1 MVSSTRWTAIPRIA
15 LLLVF
20 AAGSAAAQSFTCE
33 EVMVPMRDGT
43 RLATDVYLPEG
54 QGDGPF
60 PVILERTPYDKGDC
74 QHRHAPYFAR
84 RGYVTIVQDERG
96 RYNSE
101 GVYYWLRDEGWG
113 ERQDGYDSI
122 EWAGV
127 QPWSNGRVGTMGL
140 SFTCFNQYLTAPTR
154 PPHLA
159 AMFCAHSASN
169 AYKDLY
175 WAGGALHMIMPTW
188 LLTQNEMVQPVPLYD
203 PGRRGGYVGGD
214 DAWRRWHERR
224 LETRTP
230 MADSMITKMMTD
242 MIENPYYNDY
252 WRQFAVD
259 EQWAEIDVPI
269 FHYASW
275 YDRYP
280 HSQVKHFNG
289 IRALGG
295 PRARDS
301 QKLFIGPW
309 IHGAGLIT
317 NRVIGELDFGP
328 EAAIDYNALR
338 MRWFDYHLK
347 GIDNGVMDE
356 PPVRLFVMGANTWRD
371 EHEYPP
377 ARAAATDYFLRAERS
392 GSIDSLNDGALSTE
406 PPGNEAPDTFTY
418 DPRDPVPS
426 IGADLFVRPNGAQD
440 HRPADRRSLTFT
452 TPPLEA
458 AVEVTGL
465 PTVELHAS
473 SSAVDT
479 DWVVA
484 LTDVHPDGYSQI
496 LRQNILRARY
506 REGDEAPVLMNPGE
520 VYRFVIEMY
529 PVSNRFKPGHRI
541 RLTVSSSAFPKWY
554 PNGNTGREMDEDMPV
569 VVAENTIYHDAERP
583 SRITLPIVP
592 AEASPD
598 AGRR

>member
-1 MVSSTRWTAIPRIA
+1 MSPTSRPTPIHWVALAIV
-15 LLLVF
+15 LS
-20 AAGSAAAQSFTCE
+20 AAGLAEAQSFECE

-43 RLATDVYLPEG
+43 RLATDVYMPLG

-60 PVILERTPYDKGDC
+60 PVVLERTPYNKGAC
-74 QHRHAPYFAR
+74 EHRFAPYFAQ
-84 RGYVTIVQDERG
+84 RGYVAIVQDERG
-96 RYNSE
+96 RYDSE
-101 GVYYWLRDEGWG
+101 GEYYWLRDQGWG
-113 ERQDGYDSI
+113 EHRDGYDSI
-122 EWAGV
+122 EWAGT
-127 QPWSNGRVGTMGL
+127 QPWSSGKVGTMGL

-188 LLTQNEMVQPVPLYD
+188 LLTQNEMVQPVPLHD

-214 DAWRRWHERR
+214 EAWRRWHERR

-230 MADSMITKMMTD
+230 MSDSMITTMMTD
-242 MIENPYYNDY
+242 MIDNPYYNDY

-259 EQWAEIDVPI
+259 EHWGEIDVPI

-280 HSQVKHFNG
+280 HSQVAHFNG
-289 IRALGG
+289 IRAEGG

-309 IHGAGLIT
+309 LHGAGLVT
-317 NRVIGELDFGP
+317 ARRIGDLDFGP

-338 MRWFDYHLK
+338 LRWFDHHLK
-347 GIDNGVMDE
+347 GIDNGIMEE
-356 PPVRLFVMGANTWRD
+356 PAVRLFIMGANTWRD
-371 EHEYPP
+371 EHEYPL
-377 ARAAATDYFLRAERS
+377 AREVATDWFFRADRS
-392 GSIDSLNDGALSTE
+392 GSIDSLNDGTLSRE
-406 PPGNEAPDTFTY
+406 PPGDEPPDTYSY

-426 IGADLFVRPNGAQD
+426 IGGDLFVEPNGARD

-452 TPPLEA
+452 TPVLDSE
-458 AVEVTGL
+458 VEVTGL
-465 PTVELHAS
+465 PRVEFYAA

-484 LTDVHPDGYSQI
+484 LTDVHPDGYSQT

-506 REGDEAPVLMNPGE
+506 REGDEAPVLMTPGE

-529 PVSNRFKPGHRI
+529 PVSNLFRAGHRI
-541 RLTVSSSAFPKWY
+541 RLTLSSSSFPKWY
-554 PNGNTGREMDEDMPV
+554 PNGNTGREMDEDLPV
-569 VVAENTIYHDAERP
+569 IVAENTIYHDAARP
-583 SRITLPIVP
+583 SKVVLPIVP
-592 AEASPD
+592 
-598 AGRR
+598 R

>member
-1 MVSSTRWTAIPRIA
+1 MFPDSRPSAILWSA
-15 LLLVF
+15 LAVVLF
-20 AAGSAAAQSFTCE
+20 TTGAAEAQSFSCE
-33 EVMVPMRDGT
+33 EVMVPMRDGV
-43 RLATDVYLPEG
+43 RLATDVYMPEG

-60 PVILERTPYDKGDC
+60 PVILERTPYNKGGC
-74 QHRHAPYFAR
+74 EHRFAPYFAQ
-84 RGYVTIVQDERG
+84 RGYVAVVQDERG

-101 GVYYWLRDEGWG
+101 GVYYWLLDEAWG

-122 EWAGV
+122 EWAGAE
-127 QPWSNGRVGTMGL
+127 PWSSGKVGTMGL

-188 LLTQNEMVQPVPLYD
+188 LLTQNEMVQPVPLHD

-214 DAWRRWHERR
+214 EAWRRWHERR

-230 MADSMITKMMTD
+230 MADSMITTMMTD

-252 WRQFAVD
+252 WRQYAVD
-259 EQWAEIDVPI
+259 EHWDEIDVPI

-289 IRALGG
+289 IQAQGG

-309 IHGAGLIT
+309 LHGAGLIT
-317 NRVIGELDFGP
+317 ARVIGDLDFGP
-328 EAAIDYNALR
+328 EAAIDYNGLR
-338 MRWFDYHLK
+338 LRWFDYHLK
-347 GIDNGVMDE
+347 GIDNGIMDE
-356 PPVRLFVMGANTWRD
+356 PAVKLFIMGANTWRG
-371 EHEYPP
+371 EHEYPL
-377 ARAAATDYFLRAERS
+377 AREVATDYFFRADRS
-392 GSIDSLNDGALSTE
+392 GSIDSLNDGTLSRE
-406 PPGNEAPDTFTY
+406 PPGDEAPDTYRY

-426 IGADLFVRPNGAQD
+426 IGGDLFVQPNGARD

-452 TPPLEA
+452 TPALEED
-458 AVEVTGL
+458 VEVTGL
-465 PTVELHAS
+465 PTVEFYAA

-484 LTDVHPDGYSQI
+484 LTDVHPDGYSQT

-506 REGDEAPVLMNPGE
+506 REGDEAPVLMTPGE
-520 VYRFVIEMY
+520 VYKFVIEMY
-529 PVSNRFKPGHRI
+529 PVSNLFKAGHRI
-541 RLTVSSSAFPKWY
+541 RLTVSSSSFPKWY

-569 VVAENTIYHDAERP
+569 IVAENTIYHDAERP
-583 SRITLPIVP
+583 SKVILPIIP
-592 AEASPD
+592 AGAP
-598 AGRR
+598 